1 MILFGWCWCWC
12 VQDKQTRC
20 CTRSRPP
27 PPGSG
32 PAPQLAAPRGTTSL
46 TSHPSSSLLNMCKLP
61 SPWRR
66 LPTFVNSLCTMRLS
80 PPPHLPFYHPLPS
93 LPPRSR
99 RGQSVPPHQCWAPH
113 SVHSGRDVNML
124 SDDNNQ
130 KSHPPPPPPLGSV
143 CAAANPLDHA
153 TPASSEYCRH
163 CPTTAARGSRRCRG
177 RRAPW
182 RGAVLGPSVAS
193 LTVTFRCRSRVHIKC
208 SIMIA
213 LTTGIYI

>member
-1 MILFGWCWCWC
+1 MQIAKPLEE
-12 VQDKQTRC
+12 
-20 CTRSRPP
+20 
-27 PPGSG
+27 
-32 PAPQLAAPRGTTSL
+32 APDF
-46 TSHPSSSLLNMCKLP
+46 CKFTLYNASVP
-61 SPWRR
+61 
-66 LPTFVNSLCTMRLS
+66 

-99 RGQSVPPHQCWAPH
+99 RGKSVPPHQCWAPH

-182 RGAVLGPSVAS
+182 RGAVTPAVLGPSVAS